1 MNIFPGQ
8 TLPQFYDSFN
18 RRFAIDNPFILVT
31 LTLIMIVYY
40 VIFKYLGVTK
50 AAEGPPVEAGGIKMI
65 EILMWALFIFLIL
78 INGLQYFFSLDIKAT
93 IKNLFAPVPEV
104 EVKIEDKKGKLPV
117 VPEIMIEKQVF
128 NIPHQ
133 GYGYDDAKA
142 LCSAYGGRLASY
154 NDIEKAYQRGAE
166 WCNYGWSEGQ
176 MIFYP
181 TQPATYEKYKHT
193 KGRQHV
199 CGRPGINGGYFK
211 DKKQLFGVNCY
222 GFRPE
227 ITPEEQANLGADNVP
242 LTDAEIKFNEQ
253 VKEFRNNLSKVR
265 VSSFNNNRWSQI

>member
-104 EVKIEDKKGKLPV
+104 EVKIEDKKGKFAMSARLFRLF
-117 VPEIMIEKQVF
+117 VF
-128 NIPHQ
+128 
-133 GYGYDDAKA
+133 K
-142 LCSAYGGRLASY
+142 L
-154 NDIEKAYQRGAE
+154 
-166 WCNYGWSEGQ
+166 
-176 MIFYP
+176 
-181 TQPATYEKYKHT
+181 
-193 KGRQHV
+193 
-199 CGRPGINGGYFK
+199 K
-211 DKKQLFGVNCY
+211 D
-222 GFRPE
+222 P
-227 ITPEEQANLGADNVP
+227 
-242 LTDAEIKFNEQ
+242 
-253 VKEFRNNLSKVR
+253 
-265 VSSFNNNRWSQI
+265 

>member
-8 TLPQFYDSFN
+8 SLPQFYDSFN
-18 RRFAIDNPFILVT
+18 RRFAINNPFILVT

-40 VIFKYLGVTK
+40 VLFQYLGVT
-50 AAEGPPVEAGGIKMI
+50 ATPDTQPVQSGSIKMI
-65 EILMWALFIFLIL
+65 EIIMWALFIFLIL

-93 IKNLFAPVPEV
+93 IKNIFAPVPEI
-104 EVKIEDKKGKLPV
+104 EVKIEDKKEKLPI

-133 GYGYDDAKA
+133 GYNYDEAKA
-142 LCSAYGGRLASY
+142 LCAAYGGQLANY
-154 NDIEKAYQRGAE
+154 DNIEKAYQKGGE

-181 TQPATYEKYKHT
+181 TQPETYKKNKHI
-193 KGRQHV
+193 KGRRHV

-211 DKKQLFGVNCY
+211 NKKARFGVNCY
-222 GFRPE
+222 GYRPE
-227 ITPEEQANLGADNVP
+227 ITGEEQANLGADNIP

-253 VKEFRNNLSKVR
+253 VKEFRNNLSNVR
-265 VSSFNNNRWSQI
+265 VASFNNNRWSQI

>member
-8 TLPQFYDSFN
+8 TMPQFYDSFN
-18 RRFAIDNPFILVT
+18 RRFAVDNPFILVT

-50 AAEGPPVEAGGIKMI
+50 VSQEPTIEAGGIKMI

-78 INGLQYFFSLDIKAT
+78 INGLQYFFSLNIKAT

-104 EVKIEDKKGKLPV
+104 EVKIEDKKEKLPI

-133 GYGYDDAKA
+133 GYEYDDAKA
-142 LCSAYGGRLASY
+142 LCSAYGGRLANY
-154 NDIEKAYQRGAE
+154 NDIEKAYGRGAE

-181 TQPATYEKYKHT
+181 TQPGTYEKNKHI
-193 KGRQHV
+193 KGRSHV

-211 DKKQLFGVNCY
+211 NKKQLFGVNCY

-227 ITPEEQANLGADNVP
+227 ITPAEQANLGADNVP

-265 VSSFNNNRWSQI
+265 VSSFNNNRWSQV